1 MPAPPARTELADAY
15 PLPSNATL
23 RAGLGKLWDYAT
35 GLLGSSG
42 NASDART
49 ALGVIAIPP
58 GIVWSYDGATLPAGF
73 IWAAGKTIGNAAS
86 AATERANAD
95 TEALFT
101 VYWNSMADAQAP
113 VSGGRG
119 ASAAA
124 DFAANKT
131 ITVPDRRGRI
141 DAGKDDM
148 GGTAANRLTSGGS
161 GVAGATLGASG
172 GAQTHT
178 LSTAE
183 LAAHDHNMGV
193 VNSGSDGVGSPRL
206 SGAAE
211 NTLRTTYQ
219 TGGGGAHNN
228 VQPVFITNKVIKL

>member
-23 RAGLGKLWDYAT
+23 RGGLGKLWDYAT

-58 GIVWSYDGATLPAGF
+58 GIVWSYDGATLPDGF

-95 TEALFT
+95 TAALFAL
-101 VYWNSMADAQAP
+101 YWNSMADAEAP

-131 ITVPDRRGRI
+131 ITVPDRRGRS

-148 GGTAANRLTSGGS
+148 GGTAANRLTAAGSGITGTTLGTSGG
-161 GVAGATLGASG
+161 GE
-172 GAQTHT
+172 THT
-178 LSTAE
+178 LTTAE
-183 LAAHDHNMGV
+183 MPSHVHAGG
-193 VNSGSDGVGSPRL
+193 VNSLYTVNGGASINVFQGV
-206 SGAAE
+206 A
-211 NTLRTTYQ
+211 NTSSA
-219 TGGGGAHNN
+219 GGGGAHNN
-228 VQPVFITNKVIKL
+228 VPPTYVTNKIIKL